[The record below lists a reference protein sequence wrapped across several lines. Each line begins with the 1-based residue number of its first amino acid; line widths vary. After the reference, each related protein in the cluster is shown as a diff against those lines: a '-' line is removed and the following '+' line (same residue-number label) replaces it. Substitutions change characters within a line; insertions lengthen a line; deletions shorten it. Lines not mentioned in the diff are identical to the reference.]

1 MRRRDYVERENRV
14 YIADYTRDECSV
26 KICPRCVQSRG
37 LTHSHGTQEYSLFLF
52 VNSIDLVFS
61 YRYSTLRT
69 CLTQSFIVNELTT
82 ADTLWQY
89 AVSVHELPSQWKEI
103 DFDVSQWSWKRN
115 TFPLYQNDA
124 VLYLR
129 KSFDVGVP
137 PVFHL

>member
-1 MRRRDYVERENRV
+1 MT
-14 YIADYTRDECSV
+14 A
-26 KICPRCVQSRG
+26 SRN
-37 LTHSHGTQEYSLFLF
+37 TQQEYSLFLF

-61 YRYSTLRT
+61 YRYSTLHA

-89 AVSVHELPSQWKEI
+89 TVSQYELPPQWKEL
-103 DFDVSQWSWKRN
+103 DFDVSQWSWKRD

-137 PVFHL
+137 PVFHS